1 MDKTTIEEIIASLDR
16 LNILELQQLTDVLLK
31 KYTSNIQVIS
41 EEEIRA
47 REAAFRAYWTPW
59 YALTLTAVNCK
70 PGNVVALIK
79 KVREI
84 SGCSLL
90 KAKEKVTNPDA
101 LPFVLWK
108 RYHIHPSEGRAEIG
122 TVRAELEA
130 LGAVVEEDFN
140 YGYYD

>member
-31 KYTSNIQVIS
+31 KYTSNIQIIS

-59 YALTLTAVNCK
+59 TAVNCK
-70 PGNVVALIK
+70 PENVVALIK
-79 KVREI
+79 KVREVC
-84 SGCSLL
+84 GCSLL
-90 KAKEKVTNPDA
+90 KAKEKVTDPDA

-140 YGYYD
+140 YGYFD

>member
-47 REAAFRAYWTPW
+47 REAAIRAYWMLW
-59 YALTLTAVNCK
+59 TAVNCK

-90 KAKEKVTNPDA
+90 KAKEKVTDPDA

-122 TVRAELEA
+122 TARAELEA
-130 LGAVVEEDFN
+130 LGAVIEEDFN
-140 YGYYD
+140 YGYFD

>member
-59 YALTLTAVNCK
+59 YKLTLTGVTCR
-70 PGNVVALIK
+70 PEDRVALIK

-90 KAKEKVTNPDA
+90 KAKEKVENPEA
-101 LPFVLWK
+101 LPFTLWK
-108 RYHIHPSEGRAEIG
+108 RYHIHPSEARTELRSL
-122 TVRAELEA
+122 RAELEA
-130 LGAVVEEDFN
+130 LGALVEEDFN

>member
-70 PGNVVALIK
+70 PENVIALIK
-79 KVREI
+79 KVREVC
-84 SGCSLL
+84 GCSLL
-90 KAKEKVTNPDA
+90 KAKEKVTDPDA

-108 RYHIHPSEGRAEIG
+108 RYIHPSEGRAG
-122 TVRAELEA
+122 SGAELEA
-130 LGAVVEEDFN
+130 LGAVIEEDFN
-140 YGYYD
+140 YGYFD

>member
-70 PGNVVALIK
+70 PENVVALIK

-90 KAKEKVTNPDA
+90 KAKEKVENPEA
-101 LPFVLWK
+101 LPFTLWK
-108 RYHIHPSEGRAEIG
+108 RYHIHPSEAMTELRSL
-122 TVRAELEA
+122 RAELEA

>member
-16 LNILELQQLTDVLLK
+16 LNILELQQLTDVLLE

-59 YALTLTAVNCK
+59 YKLTLTGGTCR
-70 PGNVVALIK
+70 PEDRVALIK

-90 KAKEKVTNPDA
+90 KAKEKVTNPEA

-108 RYHIHPSEGRAEIG
+108 RYHIHPSEAREEIG
-122 TVRAELEA
+122 TARAELEA
-130 LGAVVEEDFN
+130 LGAVIEEDYN
-140 YGYYD
+140 YGYFD